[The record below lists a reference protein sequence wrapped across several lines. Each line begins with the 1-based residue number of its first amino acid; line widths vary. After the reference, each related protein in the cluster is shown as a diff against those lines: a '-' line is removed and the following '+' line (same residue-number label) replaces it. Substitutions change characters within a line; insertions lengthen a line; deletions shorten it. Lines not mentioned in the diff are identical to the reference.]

1 MLPLVLALLWAL
13 AAIAVVRLPT
23 PRQHLAG
30 MALLLSGAALI
41 GWTWW
46 QFGGW
51 EAATMAVGAISLS
64 RNPLKHLER
73 WTSAPMG
80 AVAGRGGQ

>member
-1 MLPLVLALLWAL
+1 MLPLVLALGWAL
-13 AAIAVVRLPT
+13 AALAVIKLPAR
-23 PRQHLAG
+23 RQQAAG
-30 MALLLSGAALI
+30 MMLLISGAALI

-64 RNPLKHLER
+64 RNPIKHLER
-73 WTSAPMG
+73 WTSSQMG
-80 AVAGRGGQ
+80 ATVEGSSR